1 MSTLT
6 TDTQALRD
14 RIEIEDA
21 IYRYASCI
29 DRRDLEGIR
38 ATLADDL
45 VAQYGNSD
53 PISGGDTVADWI
65 DEMTKDCLWQHH
77 FLNVYHVDVDG
88 DRADALVYHTSH
100 QLYRADPDTVHVLV
114 ARYHND
120 LRREG
125 DGWRISKLLM
135 EILWAERRKDATGFL
150 NDVGGRGPE
159 V

>member
-14 RIEIEDA
+14 RIEIEDT